1 MKYKSGIEACVK
13 VRFGGRIAIGLITEY
28 GENVHGLTL
37 SEFAECGEVG
47 VEPKNQERT
56 EPIVTLLF
64 DNVKSIDMLKEV
76 LDSVRSR
83 LEHNPY
89 NKPQVL
95 DMSVYDCF
103 CVRTANI
110 LRPYNINTIR
120 DLVRLKECD
129 LLNFPKGG
137 KKFRAEIKDFLAKNN
152 LKFEMD
158 V

>member
-1 MKYKSGIEACVK
+1 MKYKSGIDACVK

-83 LEHNPY
+83 LEDNPY
-89 NKPQVL
+89 KHWIL
-95 DMSVYDCF
+95 DKDIYDCF

-110 LRPYNINTIR
+110 LWPNIKTIR
-120 DLVRLKECD
+120 DLVRLKESD

-137 KKFRAEIKDFLAKNN
+137 KKFRAEIKDFLTAHN

>member
-1 MKYKSGIEACVK
+1 MKYTSGIDACVK
-13 VRFGGRIAIGLITEY
+13 VRFGGRIAIGFITEY

-64 DNVKSIDMLKEV
+64 DNVKSIDLLKDA
-76 LDSVRSR
+76 LDLVRSR
-83 LEHNPY
+83 LDTSTF
-89 NKPQVL
+89 KPWVL
-95 DMSVYDCF
+95 DMSVFECF

-110 LRPYNINTIR
+110 LKANDVKTIR

-137 KKFRAEIKDFLAKNN
+137 KKFRAEIKDFLTAYN
-152 LKFEMD
+152 LRFEMD
-158 V
+158 I